1 MVLYKMHIL
10 SLSDFRARASEMLD
24 RVENGETVRILRH
37 GKPVAELVPVRPD
50 TVADQPCWKR
60 PVEPLRYLKPPGKS
74 GAEIIIEEREG
85 GW

>member
-1 MVLYKMHIL
+1 MHIL

-37 GKPVAELVPVRPD
+37 GKPVADLVPVRPE
-50 TVADQPCWKR
+50 AEAIQPRWKL
-60 PVEPLRYLKPPGKS
+60 PVEPLRYLKPPLKT
-74 GAEIIIEEREG
+74 GAELIIEERES